1 MDLLRR
7 ELAPIGAEVWEEI
20 EAQARE
26 VFLNTL
32 TARQVVDVNGPHGFA
47 YNALPLGRLKSL
59 AGGEGGVKYG
69 LYQVTP
75 LLEARV
81 DFVLNRWEL
90 ENLTRGAKDID
101 LDSVVEAA
109 QKMAQF
115 EESLVYNGLSSAEVF
130 GLLTCH
136 SGKSEVA
143 MPTEAAAFIEC
154 LANDVQTLRA
164 RGISGPYN
172 LVVNPKKWQALAA
185 SVKGYP
191 LVKMISTLIT
201 GKIVMSPAV
210 PGMVV
215 MSDRGGD
222 FEMTLGQG
230 LSVGYESHD
239 KENITFF
246 ITQSLTFRV
255 LDPLALIV
263 YAK

>member
-1 MDLLRR
+1 MDLLRK
-7 ELAPIGAEVWEEI
+7 ELAPIGADVWEEI

-47 YNALPLGRLKSL
+47 YNALPLGRLKSI
-59 AGGEGGVKYG
+59 AGKGEVKYG
-69 LYQVTP
+69 LYQVAP

-90 ENLTRGAKDID
+90 DNLTRGAKDID
-101 LDSVVEAA
+101 LDPVVAAA

-115 EESLVYNGLSSAEVF
+115 EESLIYDGLSAANIT
-130 GLLTCH
+130 GLLAT
-136 SGKSEVA
+136 K
-143 MPTEAAAFIEC
+143 PTKGLPTLPADAAAFIEC
-154 LANDVQTLRA
+154 IANDVQTLRA
-164 RGISGPYN
+164 NGISGPYS
-172 LVVNPKKWQALAA
+172 LVINPKKWQALAA

-191 LVKMISTLIT
+191 LAKLISSLIT

-210 PGMVV
+210 PGMIVL
-215 MSDRGGD
+215 SERGGD

-255 LDPLALIV
+255 IEPRALIV